1 MISNKSNIARLGITD
16 DVLYRA
22 QAELC
27 KRHFFKFVQAFWGAI
42 IPEEPVFNWHIPYLC
57 GELEKM
63 AYYIVNRLPKPYD
76 LIVNIPPGTTKSTIV
91 TIMFPAWLWTLDP
104 SLRVISSSYSSDVS
118 LDQAQKSKDI
128 ITCEKYMRLFPEV
141 CIRRDKSGKGFYGNT
156 AGGER
161 YVTSTGSA
169 VTGKHAHVIINDD
182 PQNPKQ
188 ADSEPLRL
196 QAEEFTKTLST
207 RKVDKRNT
215 PTITIMQRLHEDDVT
230 GYLLK
235 KKADKIRHICLP
247 AELSDN
253 VQPAELKDKYIDG
266 LLDPVRLSTEVLEEA
281 KIDLG
286 SRGYAGQYEQRPS
299 SASGNLVKASWFGH
313 ISLAEFYAL
322 HSTEP
327 VHFYLDTAYDEKKS
341 SDNDPSGILA
351 ACKIQNTLFILHA
364 KKVWKEFPD
373 LIKFLP
379 EYCAAWGYSKKF
391 STLRI
396 EPKANGESVI
406 QQLKAYTDLNVTRTE
421 TPKDSKF
428 TRLSACSPKIE
439 CGRVVLVDGDWVEDF
454 VEEVTKFPSMTHD
467 EYVDILCYAI
477 KHQLID
483 GDMMSTLLSKGSF
496 SGLM

>member
-1 MISNKSNIARLGITD
+1 
-16 DVLYRA
+16 
-22 QAELC
+22 
-27 KRHFFKFVQAFWGAI
+27 
-42 IPEEPVFNWHIPYLC
+42 
-57 GELEKM
+57 M

-128 ITCEKYMRLFPEV
+128 ITCEKYRRLFPEV

-253 VQPAELKDKYIDG
+253 VQPAELKQRYING
-266 LLDPVRLSTEVLEEA
+266 LLDPVRLDADVLAEA
-281 KIDLG
+281 RVDLG

-299 SASGNLVKASWFGH
+299 SADGNIIHKEWFGH
-313 ISLAEFYAL
+313 ISRAQFELMRGGA
-322 HSTEP
+322 TM
-327 VHFYLDTAYDEKKS
+327 HFFLDTAYSEHNRKQIMTQAVYWLLVRLVSKCMCTMLKRCGKS
-341 SDNDPSGILA
+341 FPTLYAFCPSTAMHGD
-351 ACKIQNTLFILHA
+351 TA
-364 KKVWKEFPD
+364 KRIAHCELSQKQMVSVW
-373 LIKFLP
+373 
-379 EYCAAWGYSKKF
+379 Y
-391 STLRI
+391 
-396 EPKANGESVI
+396 N
-406 QQLKAYTDLNVTRTE
+406 N
-421 TPKDSKF
+421 
-428 TRLSACSPKIE
+428 
-439 CGRVVLVDGDWVEDF
+439 
-454 VEEVTKFPSMTHD
+454 
-467 EYVDILCYAI
+467 
-477 KHQLID
+477 
-483 GDMMSTLLSKGSF
+483 
-496 SGLM
+496 